1 MLGVFGAGIVTT
13 LQKEDSYQHID
24 TIYGASAGA
33 FNAAYFLSHQA
44 KMGSTIYWEDLTHNF
59 IDQKGVLKKTTQRIL
74 NRLFP
79 RLDVPDE
86 NNPLNIDHLIEVIQT
101 NKKLDVEEINEGSID
116 FYVKVLDTET
126 GEIKFLDA
134 KEDIIQRLRETIS
147 ALPYYYS
154 KEQRYIDGDILEHL
168 NIEYLLKKY
177 PKEKIVAVINH
188 KSKEKIG
195 LRTKIKT
202 RIEALMAETMY
213 PKNNLKKYYITKENK
228 IKKEIEIASNSPRTL
243 LLLPPEESPTEIL
256 TTDPKKLKK
265 TYRLGKKEANK
276 IIKFIKNW

>member
-1 MLGVFGAGIVTT
+1 MKDKKVLYLGGGSMLGVFGAGIVTT

-154 KEQRYIDGDILEHL
+154 KEQRYIDGDVLSPLGLESI
-168 NIEYLLKKY
+168 IENH
-177 PKEKIVAVINH
+177 PDQKIVIGINH
-188 KSKEKIG
+188 NPSNIG
-195 LRTKIKT
+195 GQKKRYIK
-202 RIEALMAETMY
+202 
-213 PKNNLKKYYITKENK
+213 
-228 IKKEIEIASNSPRTL
+228 
-243 LLLPPEESPTEIL
+243 
-256 TTDPKKLKK
+256 
-265 TYRLGKKEANK
+265 
-276 IIKFIKNW
+276 

>member
-1 MLGVFGAGIVTT
+1 MDDAKTITT
-13 LQKEDSYQHID
+13 LNKLKYS
-24 TIYGASAGA
+24 AS
-33 FNAAYFLSHQA
+33 
-44 KMGSTIYWEDLTHNF
+44 
-59 IDQKGVLKKTTQRIL
+59 V
-74 NRLFP
+74 
-79 RLDVPDE
+79 V
-86 NNPLNIDHLIEVIQT
+86 
-101 NKKLDVEEINEGSID
+101 
-116 FYVKVLDTET
+116 
-126 GEIKFLDA
+126 
-134 KEDIIQRLRETIS
+134 
-147 ALPYYYS
+147 PYYVT
-154 KEQRYIDGDILEHL
+154 KNQRYIDGDILEHL

-276 IIKFIKNW
+276 IIKFIKN